1 MGGLQHFVLDIAV
14 EHTYIRFNMQAKPNG
29 IAAALKR
36 NRLQQKEIAGAINVT
51 RGTVFAWV
59 HGKSV
64 PTGTNLVRLV
74 AYLQQFEPGITERDL
89 LPNAAV
95 TPVSVSATPD
105 NGKVA

>member
-1 MGGLQHFVLDIAV
+1 LGGLQHFVLDIAV

-74 AYLQQFEPGITERDL
+74 AYLQQFEPGITEREL
-89 LPNAAV
+89 LPNAGVVPAAAADS
-95 TPVSVSATPD
+95 PATG
-105 NGKVA
+105 NVA